1 MGKEM
6 QKKLEEEIFLQEVEA
21 SLINL
26 MLALKDSINFRQ
38 VPVNV
43 RINLNAMKKLRVGQL
58 LQI

>member
-1 MGKEM
+1 M
-6 QKKLEEEIFLQEVEA
+6 QKRLEEEIFLQEVEA

>member
-1 MGKEM
+1 
-6 QKKLEEEIFLQEVEA
+6 
-21 SLINL
+21 LINL